1 MGDEPTE
8 EMRDAVRGITG
19 QELEIEGSRRLD
31 FIIGIRS
38 YSHNFVVAPFS
49 MKKDGIIG
57 LDLLNKLNASINIP
71 AREINL
77 DGHTIKLKNHQ
88 QDRVKRVSQRQ
99 PRVCKM
105 DPRQRENKYERVEA
119 ITESNRGSQRPVTE
133 RVEETPTK
141 PSRAESLAESEQVER
156 LQ

>member
-1 MGDEPTE
+1 MEIEIQGTNYEFIIDTGADVCLVQPYVGDEPTE

-19 QELEIEGSRRLD
+19 QELEIEGSRQLD

-57 LDLLNKLNASINIP
+57 LNLLNKLNASINIP

-77 DGHTIKLKNHQ
+77 DGQ
-88 QDRVKRVSQRQ
+88 QLS
-99 PRVCKM
+99 
-105 DPRQRENKYERVEA
+105 
-119 ITESNRGSQRPVTE
+119 
-133 RVEETPTK
+133 
-141 PSRAESLAESEQVER
+141 
-156 LQ
+156 